1 MKTKTTNQSMVSKR
15 CENLLRNQA
24 AALMTKKFF
33 VIRLLTMLMIALVM
47 SGITYSQQAPVNLGT
62 AGNFAIL
69 AKSGISTVPSSAIV
83 GDIGVSPIDQT
94 AITGFSLILDPSGVF
109 ATSTQVSGKVYAADF
124 TDPTPV
130 NLTTAVGDMEIAYN
144 DAAGRTNPDFTEL
157 GAGEIGGLTLVP
169 GLYKWST
176 GVLITADVTLNGGS
190 NDVWI
195 FQIAGGITMANDIS
209 VILTGGAQAKNIFW
223 QCADIVSIGT
233 TAHFEGIVLAQ
244 TAITLGTGASANS
257 ILLAQTAVTLD
268 ANAVTKPS
276 GTTGVETGFTPFEF
290 TLSQNYPNPFNP
302 ITNIH
307 YNLGNAGIVTLKI
320 YNVLGSE
327 VATLVNAYQEAGSY
341 TVEFDAYMGIHKLV
355 SGVYLYSLEVFS
367 KSDDVS
373 AFTRSFTSTK
383 KFILLK

>member
-1 MKTKTTNQSMVSKR
+1 MKTKTTNQSVVYR
-15 CENLLRNQA
+15 LCENLPRSQA

-33 VIRLLTMLMIALVM
+33 VIRFLTMLMIALVM

-69 AKSGISTVPSSAIV
+69 AKSGISTVPSSAIT

-109 ATSTQVSGKVYAADF
+109 ATSTQVTGKVYAADF
-124 TDPTPV
+124 ADPTPF
-130 NLTTAVGDMEIAYN
+130 NLTTAVGDMETAYN

-157 GAGEIGGLTLVP
+157 GAGEIGGSTLVP

-176 GVLITADVTLNGGS
+176 DLLITTDVTLNGNS
-190 NDVWI
+190 DDVWI
-195 FQIAGGITMANDIS
+195 FQVAGGITLANGTSITLS
-209 VILTGGAQAKNIFW
+209 GGAQAKNIYW
-223 QCADIVSIGT
+223 QCAGIVSMGT
-233 TAHFEGIVLAQ
+233 TAHFEGIVLTQ
-244 TAITLGTGASANS
+244 TSIDLGTGASVNG

-276 GTTGVETGFTPFEF
+276 GTTGVETEF
-290 TLSQNYPNPFNP
+290 IPDEFILSQNYPNPFNP
-302 ITNIH
+302 TTNIN
-307 YNLGNAGIVTLKI
+307 YNLANAGIVTLKI

-327 VATLVNAYQEAGSY
+327 IATLVNAYQEAGSY
-341 TVEFDAYMGIHKLV
+341 NVEFNAYSGKHKLV

-367 KSDDVS
+367 ESDDVS

-383 KFILLK
+383 KFVLLK